1 MLPAV
6 RATTSLDV
14 TSYSTGKPTTE
25 TVRACFSVLV
35 TVVTLFG
42 TTIIGDGLISVVAGL
57 MEVAH
62 PDAKSNVIPL
72 LRSKLVVEDLFAAAE
87 NHLGQHPTTVSVWLE
102 KMFLKLTAGSYPE

>member
-72 LRSKLVVEDLFAAAE
+72 
-87 NHLGQHPTTVSVWLE
+87 GQHPTTVSVWLE